1 MAMAFRITTKGD
13 VDVWSFFC
21 IETAEA
27 DVKVLTVDASV
38 RGRGIDSVPVSFID
52 ERFGNPTNG
61 VWYLA
66 RSQFE
71 AVPMMPRV
79 PWRSFVESE
88 CHTLTT
94 SAGMMFGVLPR
105 SFRGW
110 GGAPPST
117 PAPAP
122 NCRLREMDSDE
133 ECDYYV
139 QKHCAP
145 DQLAPKRRFF
155 DK

>member
-1 MAMAFRITTKGD
+1 M
-13 VDVWSFFC
+13 DVWSFFF

-27 DVKVLTVDASV
+27 GVNVLTIDASV
-38 RGRGIDSVPVSFID
+38 RGIDNVPVPVSFID

-79 PWRSFVESE
+79 PWRAFVESE

-105 SFRGW
+105 SFRGC
-110 GGAPPST
+110 GGAPPAT

-122 NCRLREMDSDE
+122 NCRLREMDSD
-133 ECDYYV
+133 
-139 QKHCAP
+139 
-145 DQLAPKRRFF
+145 
-155 DK
+155 

>member
-88 CHTLTT
+88 CHTLPIGGDDVWSSPTIISRVGGSTT
-94 SAGMMFGVLPR
+94 VNT
-105 SFRGW
+105 
-110 GGAPPST
+110 ST
-117 PAPAP
+117 GTQLSLARDGQ
-122 NCRLREMDSDE
+122 RLRM
-133 ECDYYV
+133 
-139 QKHCAP
+139 
-145 DQLAPKRRFF
+145 
-155 DK
+155 